1 MAKKIFHS
9 GNLVLVGFGGMIIF
23 MCVLVYMCILNG
35 HDLVSKNYYEE
46 EANHGKMVAAENN
59 ANAFGD
65 SFSVKES
72 GQKIQLQVPASLSN
86 NLESGKVI
94 FFCIPDSRLDK
105 TVALEK
111 NEKGL
116 YEIDAG
122 SWQRTRYKAQVSLV
136 IDGKEYYKELELKL

>member
-1 MAKKIFHS
+1 MTKKIFHS
-9 GNLVLVGFGGMIIF
+9 GNLVLVGFGGMVIF
-23 MCVLVYMCILNG
+23 MSVLVYMCMQNG
-35 HDLVSKNYYEE
+35 HDLVSKNYYEQ
-46 EANHGKMVAAENN
+46 EANHGKIVAAASN

-86 NLESGKVI
+86 SMESGKVI

-111 NEKGL
+111 NEKGF
-116 YEIDAG
+116 YEIDA
-122 SWQRTRYKAQVSLV
+122 SNWQRTRYKAQVSLV
-136 IDGKEYYKELELKL
+136 KEGKEYYKEMELTL

>member
-1 MAKKIFHS
+1 MTKKIFHS
-9 GNLVLVGFGGMIIF
+9 GNLVLVGFGGMVIF
-23 MCVLVYMCILNG
+23 MIVLVYMCLQNG
-35 HDLVSKNYYEE
+35 HDLVSKDYYEQ
-46 EANHGKMVAAENN
+46 EANHGKIVAAANN
-59 ANAFGD
+59 ANAYGD

-72 GQKIQLQVPASLSN
+72 GQKIQLQVPASISSDM
-86 NLESGKVI
+86 ERGKVI

-122 SWQRTRYKAQVSLV
+122 NWQRTRYKAQVSLV
-136 IDGKEYYKELELKL
+136 KEGKEYYKELELKL